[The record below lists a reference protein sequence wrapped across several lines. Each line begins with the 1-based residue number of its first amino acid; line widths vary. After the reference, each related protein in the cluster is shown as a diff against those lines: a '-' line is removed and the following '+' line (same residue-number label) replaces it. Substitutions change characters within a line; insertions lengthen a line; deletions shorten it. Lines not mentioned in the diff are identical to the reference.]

1 VGAWFKKLAGSGA
14 MPLSDL
20 VSPAIEEYA
29 AAHSVAESDVCRL
42 IREETYRTQDYPQ
55 MVVGPLEAAFLKMMA
70 LAVRAR
76 RVLEIGTFTGYSA
89 LAMAE
94 ALPEDGSVLT
104 CEIDPESA
112 AFARRYWDKSP
123 HGRKIEVRV
132 GPALETLRTLTG
144 PYDLIFID
152 ADKSNYVNYYR
163 RAKELLAQTGVI
175 LIDNVLWSGR
185 VLNAN
190 APDPSTKAIQELN
203 RIAAADSSVTAV
215 LLTLRDG
222 VFVIKPKPV

>member
-1 VGAWFKKLAGSGA
+1 
-14 MPLSDL
+14 MPPD
-20 VSPAIEEYA
+20 IEEYA
-29 AAHSVAESDVCRL
+29 AAHSVAESDACRL
-42 IREETYRTQDYPQ
+42 IREETYRTQDCPQ
-55 MVVGPLEAAFLKMMA
+55 MVVGPLEAAFLKVMA
-70 LAVRAR
+70 LTVRAK

-94 ALPEDGSVLT
+94 ALPEGGTVLT

-123 HGRKIEVRV
+123 HGKKIEVRM

-144 PYDLIFID
+144 PFDVIFVD
-152 ADKSNYVNYYR
+152 ADKANYVNYYR
-163 RAKELLAQTGVI
+163 RAKELIAPTGVI

-185 VLNAN
+185 VLNARN
-190 APDPSTKAIQELN
+190 PDPSTTAIQELN
-203 RIAAADSSVTAV
+203 RVVASDPRVTAV

-222 VFVIKPKPV
+222 VFVIRPKPA